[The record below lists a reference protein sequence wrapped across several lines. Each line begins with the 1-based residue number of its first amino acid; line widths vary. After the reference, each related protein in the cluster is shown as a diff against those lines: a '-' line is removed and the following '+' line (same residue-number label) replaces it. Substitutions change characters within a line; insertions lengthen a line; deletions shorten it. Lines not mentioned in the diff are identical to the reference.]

1 MSTPRHLISKLE
13 EVVRGDKDVRRS
25 SLRHLLKSNATP
37 SDSEVITIHA
47 LITDAEAWIE
57 ELHHHFPAAHDRT
70 SKVIESQLL
79 KIIESH
85 RALLSPV
92 RYLPSEILQEIFL
105 HYTDNI
111 HPNATIATMPWRL
124 GHISHRWRKIA
135 LSIPTLWDDIPKIN
149 ILLEKPKRSY
159 VRAMICLL
167 QRSGT
172 TPTLKFNIVG
182 YPSPSLRKVPKS
194 PIIKEIMLHSG
205 RIEQLCI
212 EVNKTTMALFQRFK
226 GRLPNLQILRLYL
239 LNAYE
244 VPDLDVFETAPALHQ
259 VALGGLYQGID
270 VRVLLPW
277 SQITHFVEELPGERV
292 GQLVPLS
299 SLHSLTNL
307 DIYKPLCY
315 FGESGLIH
323 PYQPTTLP
331 NLRTLRLLTYNHNY
345 KNVDLF
351 LESLTIPAVE
361 VMKIRYMGPLIPHL
375 VSMFSGCHGPSRLQK
390 LSFSHYP
397 TSNRRIERSSQSHS
411 SLG

>member
-1 MSTPRHLISKLE
+1 MVGRPNGRGHIVTMVTQPADNQLPLAVHCSGDLLGSACDVYPCESSITFCSMVIHLYSLRQISTNTNGSQVLSTPRHLISNLE
-13 EVVRGDKDVRRS
+13 EVVRGDKDVRGS

-70 SKVIESQLL
+70 SKVVESQLL

-182 YPSPSLRKVPKS
+182 YPFPSLRKVPKS

-212 EVNKTTMALFQRFK
+212 EVNKTTMALFQNFK
-226 GRLPNLQILRLYL
+226 GRLPNLRILHLYL

-244 VPDLDVFETAPALHQ
+244 VPDLDVFETAPALQQ
-259 VALGGLYQGID
+259 VALGGLY
-270 VRVLLPW
+270 
-277 SQITHFVEELPGERV
+277 
-292 GQLVPLS
+292 
-299 SLHSLTNL
+299 
-307 DIYKPLCY
+307 
-315 FGESGLIH
+315 
-323 PYQPTTLP
+323 
-331 NLRTLRLLTYNHNY
+331 
-345 KNVDLF
+345 
-351 LESLTIPAVE
+351 
-361 VMKIRYMGPLIPHL
+361 
-375 VSMFSGCHGPSRLQK
+375 
-390 LSFSHYP
+390 
-397 TSNRRIERSSQSHS
+397 
-411 SLG
+411 